1 MGGYDLA
8 RGVRFFFLFLWI
20 FPRERSVV
28 EMLFLL
34 VSDTSRNMHRIRIF
48 RIWVRIDLFV
58 KVATVSV
65 TVHYLTIPIFFF
77 LFGFLFTDNQ
87 SGVL

>member
-1 MGGYDLA
+1 
-8 RGVRFFFLFLWI
+8 
-20 FPRERSVV
+20 
-28 EMLFLL
+28 MLFLL
-34 VSDTSRNMHRIRIF
+34 VSDTSRNMHRFRIF
-48 RIWVRIDLFV
+48 GIWVRIDLFV

-77 LFGFLFTDNQ
+77 LFGFLFTDDQ